1 VNLSAIKRRVDELQR
16 GHRSL
21 SFLYAV
27 VKKFGED
34 SSGNL
39 AVIITYYTFFSI
51 FPLLLALVS
60 VAGLLLHGHPSW
72 QAKIE
77 TGALSNF
84 KQFPLIKGPTPKHGS
99 VVLVVVGSVVAL
111 YSGLSVAKNASNV
124 WDVVYRVPKTDRPGF
139 VPKNL
144 RALRLVLVG
153 GIGLIATTV
162 ISGSV
167 AGGGTLGLHLSHGE
181 SVLGYA
187 VTLALNT
194 LLFCVIFRWL
204 TVREVSFRQ
213 ALPGA
218 LISAVALV
226 LLQSVATALFTHKLA
241 SAQAQY
247 GAAGG
252 VLVLLSWFYLQSQ
265 VLLFAA
271 QVNVVKQD
279 NLWPRSVESSDAV
292 DERGL

>member
-1 VNLSAIKRRVDELQR
+1 
-16 GHRSL
+16 
-21 SFLYAV
+21 
-27 VKKFGED
+27 
-34 SSGNL
+34 
-39 AVIITYYTFFSI
+39 
-51 FPLLLALVS
+51 
-60 VAGLLLHGHPSW
+60 
-72 QAKIE
+72 
-77 TGALSNF
+77 
-84 KQFPLIKGPTPKHGS
+84 
-99 VVLVVVGSVVAL
+99 
-111 YSGLSVAKNASNV
+111 
-124 WDVVYRVPKTDRPGF
+124 
-139 VPKNL
+139 
-144 RALRLVLVG
+144 
-153 GIGLIATTV
+153 
-162 ISGSV
+162 
-167 AGGGTLGLHLSHGE
+167 
-181 SVLGYA
+181 VLGYA